1 MQRKGVKEVEK
12 TNLKDQMRE
21 ITDKLEAG
29 IKELFES
36 SKYQEYLKT
45 MSKFHEY
52 SLNNTILISMQKPN
66 ATLVAGYKAWQNL
79 HGRQVIKG
87 EKAIKILAPAPYKV
101 KVEQN
106 KINAKTGKV
115 ELDIHGKPIKEI
127 VEIQVPKFKVV
138 NVFDIQQTQ
147 GRELPTLGS
156 SELKGSV
163 NKYELLFKALNET
176 CPVPIAFEKITSSAK
191 GYFSQQNQ
199 RIAIKEGMSQIQ
211 TIKTIIHEMAHE
223 KLHNNENEKT
233 RSSKEVEAESVAY
246 VICQHF
252 GIDTSDYSFSYI
264 AAWSSGK
271 QTPELK
277 ESLETIRK
285 AASEM
290 IVNIDEKI
298 QQYTIEGQKTKTSVL
313 SNLHQKQ
320 EQAKKQETHGKNQ
333 KQEVIK

>member
-127 VEIQVPKFKVV
+127 VEIQVPKV
-138 NVFDIQQTQ
+138 
-147 GRELPTLGS
+147 
-156 SELKGSV
+156 
-163 NKYELLFKALNET
+163 
-176 CPVPIAFEKITSSAK
+176 
-191 GYFSQQNQ
+191 
-199 RIAIKEGMSQIQ
+199 
-211 TIKTIIHEMAHE
+211 
-223 KLHNNENEKT
+223 
-233 RSSKEVEAESVAY
+233 
-246 VICQHF
+246 
-252 GIDTSDYSFSYI
+252 
-264 AAWSSGK
+264 
-271 QTPELK
+271 
-277 ESLETIRK
+277 
-285 AASEM
+285 
-290 IVNIDEKI
+290 
-298 QQYTIEGQKTKTSVL
+298 
-313 SNLHQKQ
+313 
-320 EQAKKQETHGKNQ
+320 
-333 KQEVIK
+333 